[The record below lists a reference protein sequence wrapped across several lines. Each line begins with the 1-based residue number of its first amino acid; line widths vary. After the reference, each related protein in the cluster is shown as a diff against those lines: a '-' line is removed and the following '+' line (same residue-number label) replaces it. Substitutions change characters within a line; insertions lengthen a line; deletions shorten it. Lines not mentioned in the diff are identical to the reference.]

1 MFLQASC
8 VFLTAPVLAP
18 APKAPLTLGKK
29 KYLLSDSVLY
39 GQPRAEPSVRES
51 ISQSNNGFGGNNLE
65 GIIQDYKGRCGL
77 YPRPLVYPT
86 PPKSSESHFRIETL
100 RKERSG
106 VG

>member
-77 YPRPLVYPT
+77 YIQGPLSTQHPRSPLRVIL
-86 PPKSSESHFRIETL
+86 E
-100 RKERSG
+100 
-106 VG
+106 